1 MYVLNNHIMDSF
13 EFEYGKVLENVNV
26 EYVASGMPKYDDEG
40 YITNALIFCSETLRE
55 NSVLKNAQSYIVNQS
70 SFKEDDFFCIDISSL
85 GTPDSCSPSS
95 TGLKHKFPMYNMNDM
110 IEFKRQFLAEKFKI
124 KKILGLLGE
133 GMGGYEVFSWAC
145 KYPEEMEFMLVLNS
159 TYKTSGYRYVISK
172 GFEAIIDSTDEFYSD
187 VYDDSLSR
195 IIVAINRFLFAQS
208 LSEKMF
214 SGLSNPE
221 LDSLMDDFVD
231 EGLFMDIYDFKFR
244 NDCIIDYDV
253 EDELSNIKAKSLI
266 IYSNESIFSE
276 RSNNIKSLNENLEN
290 VKILSF
296 ESQKEKYYDEEDYSI
311 VGDEV
316 ISFLEDCLN

>member
-1 MYVLNNHIMDSF
+1 MDSF

-214 SGLSNPE
+214 SGLSNLE

>member
-1 MYVLNNHIMDSF
+1 MHVLNNHIMDSF